1 MDALVFAHCMCMQG
15 IHTFLQ
21 SDVKESLMKQLS
33 KLAAVLATAAI
44 AFGVQA
50 QTSGGSSSGGGMSA
64 EPGAAAPAAK
74 PAKSAMGQGQVT
86 KVDAATGS
94 ITLKTGETLKV
105 QDPSM
110 LKGVKEGSQVE
121 FKADM
126 TADGA
131 VITALRTAK

>member
-1 MDALVFAHCMCMQG
+1 
-15 IHTFLQ
+15 
-21 SDVKESLMKQLS
+21 MKQLS
-33 KLAAVLATAAI
+33 KLAAVLITTAV

-50 QTSGGSSSGGGMSA
+50 QTSGGSSGGGMSA
-64 EPGAAAPAAK
+64 EPGAAAPAGK
-74 PAKSAMGQGQVT
+74 SAKSAMGQGQVT

-110 LKGVKEGSQVE
+110 LKGVKEGSKVE

-126 TADGA
+126 TADGPI
-131 VITALRTAK
+131 ITALRAQ